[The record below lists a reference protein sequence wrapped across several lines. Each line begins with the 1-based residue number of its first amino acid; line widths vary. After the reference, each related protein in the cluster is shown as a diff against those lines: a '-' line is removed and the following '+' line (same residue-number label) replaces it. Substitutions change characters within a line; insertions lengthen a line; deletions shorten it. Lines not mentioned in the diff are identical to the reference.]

1 MADTLPSL
9 RLTSDGAMKLLNA
22 AMAKAKEMGVPQ
34 CISIVDSGGH
44 LLAFGRMDGAFSQSI
59 DTSLMKAM
67 TAASYGIPTG
77 DIAAGIDL
85 KLAIAT
91 QGKRINLPGG
101 LPIIV
106 DGHVIGGIGVGSG
119 TGEQDKQVANAALGA
134 LSGART
140 IWVATRRRAVPA
152 QLRPAQR
159 ALAPVRAAARHHD
172 RDNRTPRP
180 APGHRRSSARIA
192 ACAGRI
198 ACRWRPMPAWRAGC
212 VCRHPLRRPDSSA
225 AISGPISE

>member
-9 RLTSDGAMKLLNA
+9 KLTSDGAMKLLNA

-85 KLAIAT
+85 KLPTAT
-91 QGKRINLPGG
+91 KGKRTTRPGG
-101 LPIIV
+101 LPIII
-106 DGHVIGGIGVGSG
+106 DGRVVGGVGVGSG
-119 TGEQDKQVANAALGA
+119 TAEQARQVANAALAA
-134 LSGART
+134 L
-140 IWVATRRRAVPA
+140 
-152 QLRPAQR
+152 
-159 ALAPVRAAARHHD
+159 
-172 RDNRTPRP
+172 
-180 APGHRRSSARIA
+180 
-192 ACAGRI
+192 
-198 ACRWRPMPAWRAGC
+198 
-212 VCRHPLRRPDSSA
+212 
-225 AISGPISE
+225 